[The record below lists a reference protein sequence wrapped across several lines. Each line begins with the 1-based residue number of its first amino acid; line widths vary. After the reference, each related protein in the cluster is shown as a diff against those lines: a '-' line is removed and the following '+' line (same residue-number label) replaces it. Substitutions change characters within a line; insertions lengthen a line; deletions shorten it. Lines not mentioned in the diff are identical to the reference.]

1 MVTKTAA
8 LRAPATKARDLARP
22 LVEAPIARLSLVGRG
37 NFLGNDAFPWTA
49 VLERGFDDIRAELDT
64 VLASGSAIPSF
75 QQVLPSQRSLTS
87 DDRWRTFMLYG
98 YGHRIDSNCRRC
110 PRTDALLQ
118 RIPGMRTA
126 FFSILSPGKHIPP
139 HRGFYNGVLRYHLGL
154 IVPDDWRSC
163 WIRVGDEVHRWREG
177 EGVVFDDTHEH
188 EVRNDT
194 DQQRVVLFVDF
205 LRPLP
210 FPASTF
216 NSLVVKA
223 ISQLPEIRRAARS
236 QRPPG

>member
-1 MVTKTAA
+1 MTETATPTA
-8 LRAPATKARDLARP
+8 LATRARNLARP
-22 LVEAPIARLSLVGRG
+22 LFEAPIALLSRVGRG
-37 NFLGNDAFPWTA
+37 TFLANDAFPWTA
-49 VLERGFDDIRAELDT
+49 DLEGGFGDIRAELDAI
-64 VLASGSAIPSF
+64 LAGGPAIPTL

-98 YGHRIDSNCRRC
+98 YGHRVDENCRRC

-126 FFSILSPGKHIPP
+126 FFSILSPGKHIPA
-139 HRGFYNGVLRYHLGL
+139 HRGFYNGLLRYHLGL

-163 WIRVGDEVHRWREG
+163 WIRVGGDVHRWREG
-177 EGVVFDDTHEH
+177 GSVVFDDTYEH

-210 FPASTF
+210 FPASAV
-216 NSLVVKA
+216 NSLVVKG
-223 ISQLPEIRRAARS
+223 ISQLPEIRRAARL
-236 QRPPG
+236 QLPPG